1 MPNQKT
7 NSKFTKQA
15 HMRNIIF
22 KVCTSLALLAIVFT
36 TSQAQDN
43 SIDKIIAVV
52 GDQVVLK
59 SDVEQRFIG
68 YKAQGYESGS
78 VDLKSEIFEDLLI
91 EKLMIAQAQVDSI
104 EVTEQEVEND
114 LQRKVDMYIQ
124 RIGSKEKLEQYFKKS
139 IAELKN
145 ELRDMTR
152 NDKIKQRMQ
161 AEITKNIT
169 ATPAEV
175 RDLYSKLPQDSLPT
189 IPGELQIQQITRSPK
204 ISDTEKDRIRE
215 KLRNFR
221 ERIMKGES
229 FATLA
234 VLYSEDPGS
243 APRGGELGFTPRA
256 NLVPEFANEAFN
268 LKPEKISKIV
278 ESEYGFHIIQL
289 IDRKGERINVRHIL
303 LKPRIE
309 QKDRVR
315 ATEILDSIA
324 DMIRNDKIKFQEAA
338 FYYSDD
344 KDTKQNGGLVV
355 NPNNASSKFTKEGL
369 PPSIVKAV
377 NTLKVGEISEAFLD
391 DQRGQETYKIIKI
404 KSQTKPHKANLADDW
419 IQFENMLKSNKEQT
433 VLSKWISEKQS
444 STYISIDDSYKNSKF
459 RFKNWIK

>member
-1 MPNQKT
+1 
-7 NSKFTKQA
+7 
-15 HMRNIIF
+15 MRNIFF
-22 KVCTSLALLAIVFT
+22 KVFTSLALLAIVST

-43 SIDKIIAVV
+43 SIDKIVAVV

-59 SDVEQRFIG
+59 SDVENRFIQ
-68 YKAQGYESGS
+68 YKSQGYQSGS

-91 EKLMIAQAQVDSI
+91 EKLMIAQAQIDSI
-104 EVTEQEVEND
+104 EVTEQEVESD

-139 IAELKN
+139 IAEMKN
-145 ELRDMTR
+145 ELRDITR
-152 NDKIKQRMQ
+152 NDKIKQKMQ

-175 RDLYSKLPQDSLPT
+175 RDLYNKIPKDSLPT
-189 IPGELQIQQITRSPK
+189 IPGEMQIQQITRSPK
-204 ISDTEKDRIRE
+204 ISDAEKDRIRE

-221 ERIMKGES
+221 DRITKGES

-243 APRGGELGFTPRA
+243 SQRGGELGFTPRA

-268 LKPEKISKIV
+268 LKPGKISKIV

-303 LKPRIE
+303 LKPKVKQE
-309 QKDRVR
+309 DRVR
-315 ATEILDSIA
+315 ATEVLDSIA
-324 DMIRNDKIKFQEAA
+324 DMIRNDKIKFKEAA

-344 KDTKQNGGLVV
+344 KDTKQNGGLIV
-355 NPNNASSKFTKEGL
+355 NPNNASSKFTKESL
-369 PPSIVKAV
+369 APSIAKVA

-391 DQRGQETYKIIKI
+391 DQRGKETYKIIKI

-419 IQFENMLKSNKEQT
+419 SQFENMLKNKKQQA
-433 VLSKWISEKQS
+433 VLSKWISEKQK
-444 STYISIDDSYKNSKF
+444 STYISIDDSYKNTPF

>member
-1 MPNQKT
+1 
-7 NSKFTKQA
+7 
-15 HMRNIIF
+15 MRNIIF
-22 KVCTSLALLAIVFT
+22 KICSSLALLAIVFT

-52 GDQVVLK
+52 GNQVVLK

-68 YKAQGYESGS
+68 MKAQGYQSGS

-114 LQRKVDMYIQ
+114 LQRKIEMYIQ
-124 RIGSKEKLEQYFKKS
+124 QVGSKEKLEQYFNKS
-139 IAELKN
+139 IPDMKN

-152 NDKIKQRMQ
+152 NEKIKNKMR
-161 AEITKNIT
+161 AEITKNVS

-175 RDLYSKLPQDSLPT
+175 RNLYSTLPQDSLPV
-189 IPGELQIQQITRSPK
+189 IPGDMQIQQITRSPK
-204 ISDTEKDRIRE
+204 VTDDEKNRIRE
-215 KLRNFR
+215 KLRSYR
-221 ERIMKGES
+221 DRIMKGES

-243 APRGGELGFTPRA
+243 SQRGGELGFTPRA

-268 LKPEKISKIV
+268 LKPGKISKIV

-303 LKPRIE
+303 LKPRIL
-309 QKDRVR
+309 QTDRTE
-315 ATEILDSIA
+315 ATNILDSIA
-324 DMIRNDKIKFQEAA
+324 DNIRNEKIKFEEAA

-344 KDTKQNGGLVV
+344 KDTKNNGGLMV
-355 NPNNASSKFTKEGL
+355 NPRNASSKFTKESL
-369 PPSIVKAV
+369 PPAIAKAV
-377 NTLKVGEISEAFLD
+377 NKLKVGEISEAFLD
-391 DQRGQETYKIIKI
+391 DQRGQENYKIIKI
-404 KSQTKPHKANLADDW
+404 KSLSKPHKANLSDDW
-419 IQFENMLKSNKEQT
+419 SQFENMLIQQKQQKILN
-433 VLSKWISEKQS
+433 KWISEKQS
-444 STYISIDDSYKNSKF
+444 GTYISIDDSYKNATF
-459 RFKNWIK
+459 RYKNWIK

>member
-7 NSKFTKQA
+7 NSKFTKLS

-22 KVCTSLALLAIVFT
+22 KICSSLALLAIVFT

-52 GDQVVLK
+52 GNQVVLK

-68 YKAQGYESGS
+68 MKAQGYQSGS

-114 LQRKVDMYIQ
+114 LQRKIEMYIQ
-124 RIGSKEKLEQYFKKS
+124 QVGSKEKLEQYFNKS
-139 IAELKN
+139 IPDMKN

-152 NDKIKQRMQ
+152 NEKIKNKMR
-161 AEITKNIT
+161 AEITKNVS

-175 RDLYSKLPQDSLPT
+175 RNLYSTLPQDSLPV
-189 IPGELQIQQITRSPK
+189 IPGDMQIQQITRSPK
-204 ISDTEKDRIRE
+204 VTDDEKNRIRE
-215 KLRNFR
+215 KLRSYR
-221 ERIMKGES
+221 DRIMKGES

-243 APRGGELGFTPRA
+243 SQRGGELGFTPRA

-268 LKPEKISKIV
+268 LKPGKISKIV

-303 LKPRIE
+303 LKPRIL
-309 QKDRVR
+309 QTDRTE
-315 ATEILDSIA
+315 ATNILDSIA
-324 DMIRNDKIKFQEAA
+324 DNIRNEKIKFEEAA

-344 KDTKQNGGLVV
+344 KDTKNNGGLMV
-355 NPNNASSKFTKEGL
+355 NPRNASSKFTKESL
-369 PPSIVKAV
+369 PPAIAKAV
-377 NTLKVGEISEAFLD
+377 NKLKVGEISEAFLD
-391 DQRGQETYKIIKI
+391 DQRGQENYKIIKI
-404 KSQTKPHKANLADDW
+404 KSLSKPHKANLSDDW
-419 IQFENMLKSNKEQT
+419 SQFENMLIQQKQQKILN
-433 VLSKWISEKQS
+433 KWISEKQS
-444 STYISIDDSYKNSKF
+444 GTYISIDDSYKNATF
-459 RFKNWIK
+459 RYKNWIK

>member
-1 MPNQKT
+1 
-7 NSKFTKQA
+7 
-15 HMRNIIF
+15 MRNIIF
-22 KVCTSLALLAIVFT
+22 KVCTSLALLAIVFS

-52 GDQVVLK
+52 GNQVVLK
-59 SDVEQRFIG
+59 SDVENRFLG
-68 YKAQGYESGS
+68 LKAQGYEAGS

-114 LQRKVDMYIQ
+114 IQRKIEMYIQ
-124 RIGSKEKLEQYFKKS
+124 KIGSKEKLEQYFKKS
-139 IAELKN
+139 IPDMKN

-152 NDKIKQRMQ
+152 NDKIKQKMQ

-175 RDLYSKLPQDSLPT
+175 RDLYSKISQDSLPI
-189 IPGELQIQQITRSPK
+189 IPGELQIQQISKSPK
-204 ISDTEKDRIRE
+204 ITDAEKDRIRE
-215 KLRNFR
+215 KLRIFR
-221 ERIMKGES
+221 DRIMKGES

-243 APRGGELGFTPRA
+243 AQRGGELGYTPRA

-268 LKPEKISKIV
+268 LKAGKISKIV

-289 IDRKGERINVRHIL
+289 IDRKGDRINVRHIL
-303 LKPRIE
+303 LKPRIKQE
-309 QKDRVR
+309 DRTI
-315 ATEILDSIA
+315 ATEKLDSIA
-324 DMIRNDKIKFQEAA
+324 DMIRNDKIKFEEAA

-344 KDTKQNGGLVV
+344 KDTKNNGGLIV
-355 NPNNASSKFTKEGL
+355 NPYNASSKFTKDGL
-369 PPSIVKAV
+369 PPSIAKAV
-377 NTLKVGEISEAFLD
+377 TKLKVGEISEAFLD

-404 KSQTKPHKANLADDW
+404 KSETKPHKANLSDDW
-419 IQFENMLKSNKEQT
+419 GQFENMLKQQKQQDLLN
-433 VLSKWISEKQS
+433 KWISEKQS
-444 STYISIDDSYKNSKF
+444 STYISVDDSYKNAKF

>member
-1 MPNQKT
+1 MLNQKT
-7 NSKFTKQA
+7 NSKYTKLA

-22 KVCTSLALLAIVFT
+22 KVFTSLALLATVFT

-43 SIDKIIAVV
+43 SINKIIAVV
-52 GDQVVLK
+52 GDEVVLK
-59 SDVEQRFIG
+59 SDVETRFIQ
-68 YKAQGYESGS
+68 YKSQGYQSGS

-114 LQRKVDMYIQ
+114 LQRKVEMYIQ

-139 IAELKN
+139 IADIKN
-145 ELRDMTR
+145 EMRDMTR
-152 NDKIKQRMQ
+152 NDKIKQKMQ

-175 RDLYSKLPQDSLPT
+175 RNLYNKIPQDSLPT

-204 ISDTEKDRIRE
+204 ITIAEKDRIRE

-221 ERIMKGES
+221 ERITNGES

-243 APRGGELGFTPRA
+243 SQRGGELGFTPRA

-268 LKPEKISKIV
+268 LKPGKISKIV

-303 LKPRIE
+303 LKPRIKQE
-309 QKDRVR
+309 DRVK

-324 DMIRNDKIKFQEAA
+324 DMIRNDKIKFKEAA

-355 NPNNASSKFTKEGL
+355 NPNNASSKFTKDGL
-369 PPSIVKAV
+369 PPSITKVV

-391 DQRGQETYKIIKI
+391 EQRGQETYKIIKI

-419 IQFENMLKSNKEQT
+419 SQFENMLRNKKQQT
-433 VLSKWISEKQS
+433 ILSKWIKEKQL
-444 STYISIDDSYKNSKF
+444 STYISIDDSYKNSTF

>member
-1 MPNQKT
+1 
-7 NSKFTKQA
+7 
-15 HMRNIIF
+15 MRNIIF
-22 KVCTSLALLAIVFT
+22 KVCMSIALLAIVCT

-59 SDVEQRFIG
+59 SDVEDRFLG
-68 YKAQGYESGS
+68 LKAQGYQAGS

-114 LQRKVDMYIQ
+114 LQRKIEMYIRQ
-124 RIGSKEKLEQYFKKS
+124 MGSKERLEQYFKKS
-139 IAELKN
+139 ISDMKN
-145 ELRDMTR
+145 QLRDITR
-152 NDKIKQRMQ
+152 NDKIKQKMQ
-161 AEITKNIT
+161 AEITKNIS

-175 RDLYSKLPQDSLPT
+175 RDLYSKISQDSLPI
-189 IPGELQIQQITRSPK
+189 IPGELQIQQISKSPEVT
-204 ISDTEKDRIRE
+204 DAEKDRIRE

-221 ERIMKGES
+221 DRVMKGES

-243 APRGGELGFTPRA
+243 AQRGGELGFTPRA

-268 LKPEKISKIV
+268 LKAGKISKIV

-303 LKPRIE
+303 LKPRIKQE
-309 QKDRVR
+309 DRTK

-324 DMIRNDKIKFQEAA
+324 DMVRNDKIKFEEAA

-344 KDTKQNGGLVV
+344 KDTKNNGGLIV

-369 PPSIVKAV
+369 PPSIAKAV
-377 NTLKVGEISEAFLD
+377 NKLKVGEISEAFLD
-391 DQRGQETYKIIKI
+391 DQRGQETYKVIKI

-419 IQFENMLKSNKEQT
+419 SQFENMLRQQKQQSLLN
-433 VLSKWISEKQS
+433 KWISEKQS